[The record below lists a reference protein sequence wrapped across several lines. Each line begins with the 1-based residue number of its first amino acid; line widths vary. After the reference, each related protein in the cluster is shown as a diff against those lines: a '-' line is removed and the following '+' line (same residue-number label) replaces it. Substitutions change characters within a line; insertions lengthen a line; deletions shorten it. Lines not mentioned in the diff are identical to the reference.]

1 METFPTDR
9 SARSVGGADLAWVPS
24 SASAPG
30 HGSIVGMPLL
40 LVRHGHAGRRSAFQ
54 GDDRLRPLSKR
65 GRAQAMA
72 LVPILSDYRPR
83 RILSSPHLRCRETV
97 QPTAESLGLPL
108 EPVDELA
115 EGNEQDAVQLVRR
128 MAGEPA
134 VLCTHGDVATA
145 VFESLAGE
153 GGAGSDHSHL
163 QKGDTWVLGSRGS
176 SLVIVDHIRL
186 PAPTGS

>member
-1 METFPTDR
+1 
-9 SARSVGGADLAWVPS
+9 
-24 SASAPG
+24 
-30 HGSIVGMPLL
+30 
-40 LVRHGHAGRRSAFQ
+40 
-54 GDDRLRPLSKR
+54 
-65 GRAQAMA
+65 MA
-72 LVPILSDYRPR
+72 LVPVLSTYRPR

-108 EPVDELA
+108 ETVDELA
-115 EGNEQDAVQLVRR
+115 EGNERDAVRLVRR

-145 VFESLAGE
+145 VLESLAGE
-153 GGAGSDHSHL
+153 GGVRPDQAHL

-176 SLVIVDHIRL
+176 SLVIAEHIRL